1 MKIKIITIEKFDEF
15 KEFFDNEKLDY
26 IIINISSSWC
36 KPCNEIKEELNEF
49 INNVEINSN
58 LNAVFLRIDYDL
70 LEEEQDFQKYFQPKK
85 IPYFYI
91 YKNKILITEFQ
102 SANMETIKN
111 NVTSEFLKNNNN
123 IFDLTCDF

>member
-15 KEFFDNEKLDY
+15 KEFFDNETLDY
-26 IIINISSSWC
+26 IIINISASWC

-49 INNVEINSN
+49 INNLEINSN

-70 LEEEQDFQKYFQPKK
+70 LEEDQDFQKYFQPNK

-102 SANMETIKN
+102 SANIETIKN

>member
-15 KEFFDNEKLDY
+15 KEFFDNETLDY
-26 IIINISSSWC
+26 IIINISASWC

-70 LEEEQDFQKYFQPKK
+70 LEEDQDFQKYFQPNK

-91 YKNKILITEFQ
+91 YKNKTLITEFQ

-111 NVTSEFLKNNNN
+111 NVTSEFLKKNNN

>member
-15 KEFFDNEKLDY
+15 KEFFDNETLDY
-26 IIINISSSWC
+26 IIINISASWC

-70 LEEEQDFQKYFQPKK
+70 LEEDQNFQKYFQPNK

-91 YKNKILITEFQ
+91 YKNKTLITEFQ

-111 NVTSEFLKNNNN
+111 NVTSEFLKKNNN

>member
-15 KEFFDNEKLDY
+15 KEFFDNETLDY
-26 IIINISSSWC
+26 IIINISASWC

-70 LEEEQDFQKYFQPKK
+70 LEEDQDFQKYFQPNK

>member
-15 KEFFDNEKLDY
+15 KEFFDNETLDY
-26 IIINISSSWC
+26 IIINISASWC

-58 LNAVFLRIDYDL
+58 LNTVFLRIDYDL
-70 LEEEQDFQKYFQPKK
+70 LEEDQNFQKYFQPNK

>member
-15 KEFFDNEKLDY
+15 KEFFDNETLDY
-26 IIINISSSWC
+26 IIINISASWC

-70 LEEEQDFQKYFQPKK
+70 LEEDQDFQKYFQPNK

-102 SANMETIKN
+102 SANIETIKN

>member
-26 IIINISSSWC
+26 IIINISASWC
-36 KPCNEIKEELNEF
+36 KPCNEIKEELIEF

-70 LEEEQDFQKYFQPKK
+70 LEEDQDFQKYFQPNK

>member
-26 IIINISSSWC
+26 IIINIYASWC

-58 LNAVFLRIDYDL
+58 LKAIFLRIDYDL
-70 LEEEQDFQKYFQPKK
+70 LEEDQDFQKYFKPNK

-91 YKNKILITEFQ
+91 YKNKRLITEFQ

-111 NVTSEFLKNNNN
+111 NVTSEFLKKNYN

>member
-15 KEFFDNEKLDY
+15 KEFFDNETLDY
-26 IIINISSSWC
+26 IIINISASWC

-70 LEEEQDFQKYFQPKK
+70 LEEDQDFQKYFKPNK

-111 NVTSEFLKNNNN
+111 NVTSEFLKKNNN

>member
-15 KEFFDNEKLDY
+15 KEFFDNETLDY
-26 IIINISSSWC
+26 IIINISASWC

-70 LEEEQDFQKYFQPKK
+70 LEEDQDFQKYFKPNK

-91 YKNKILITEFQ
+91 YKNKTLITEFQ

>member
-15 KEFFDNEKLDY
+15 KEFFDNETLDY
-26 IIINISSSWC
+26 IIINISASWC

-70 LEEEQDFQKYFQPKK
+70 LEEDQDFQKYFQPNK

-91 YKNKILITEFQ
+91 YKNKTLITEFQ

>member
-15 KEFFDNEKLDY
+15 KEFFDNETLDY
-26 IIINISSSWC
+26 IIINISASWC

-70 LEEEQDFQKYFQPKK
+70 LEEDQNFQKYFQPNK

-111 NVTSEFLKNNNN
+111 NVTSEFLKKNNN